1 MHNTD
6 CFAEC
11 IGKLPGG
18 ASLPFSFL
26 PAFSVELT
34 LNSLS
39 AIKADYKIYV
49 CKFSKNIYTKLY
61 HIQNSK
67 TKGQIV

>member
-1 MHNTD
+1 MHPRQAMLNTD

-18 ASLPFSFL
+18 GSLPSSFL
-26 PAFSVELT
+26 PSFSVEST

-39 AIKADYKIYV
+39 AKKADYKSL
-49 CKFSKNIYTKLY
+49 CL
-61 HIQNSK
+61 
-67 TKGQIV
+67 QIFKKYLHQAIAY